1 VLGGKPVS
9 LGDPEPGDLGQGGCE
24 PVFLS
29 PSPAVGAALT
39 ILCVCS
45 VLMSWHATA
54 PMTGTANRSHSL
66 RWVSAC
72 LRDHR
77 SRTGSRSGSR

>member
-1 VLGGKPVS
+1 MIAWHTETILRTR
-9 LGDPEPGDLGQGGCE
+9 
-24 PVFLS
+24 S

-39 ILCVCS
+39 MAWVCL
-45 VLMSWHATA
+45 VLMSWQGIAA
-54 PMTGTANRSHSL
+54 MTGAANREHSR

-77 SRTGSRSGSR
+77 ASAGSRSGSR